1 MKYALVTG
9 GSRGIG
15 RAVSCK
21 LAEMGYFIL
30 INYQNND
37 AEAEKTLQL
46 VQEKGSNGELMKF
59 DVTDPAAIT
68 LALGNWAS
76 QHPDEYIEVLINN
89 AGIRKDNLML
99 WMTGEEW
106 SKVLDISLN
115 GFFNVT
121 QPLLKNM
128 LVKRYGRIV
137 NIVSLSGIQGM
148 PGQANY
154 SAAKGGVI
162 AATKALAQEV
172 AKKKV
177 TVTVADGRFWYSLGN
192 GLGNGQDNNWYL
204 DGNGASVV
212 SSDGKKTIVQMG
224 SGYRGDLW
232 LARSGKGKVVNVT
245 PADYR
250 YFAIKVGFKSQ
261 LVPGKNKPNGCI
273 KLEIFDDGIK
283 KIGPEYFGT
292 GGDANNRYEILG
304 ASEISTTEPNVLY
317 YDLQSKYKTVTP
329 TDWNQVFDLAQC
341 KFVIADFPETAQT
354 YDLYWIRSFKS
365 IEELQAFV
373 DSENNT
379 NE

>member
-121 QPLLKNM
+121 QPLLKGQT
-128 LVKRYGRIV
+128 LWTYRKYRVIV
-137 NIVSLSGIQGM
+137 GHSGNARPSQLLRSQRWRNSCYQSTGTGSCQEESNSQCSSSGIHPYG
-148 PGQANY
+148 Y
-154 SAAKGGVI
+154 
-162 AATKALAQEV
+162 
-172 AKKKV
+172 
-177 TVTVADGRFWYSLGN
+177 DGRN
-192 GLGNGQDNNWYL
+192 
-204 DGNGASVV
+204 
-212 SSDGKKTIVQMG
+212 
-224 SGYRGDLW
+224 
-232 LARSGKGKVVNVT
+232 
-245 PADYR
+245 
-250 YFAIKVGFKSQ
+250 
-261 LVPGKNKPNGCI
+261 
-273 KLEIFDDGIK
+273 
-283 KIGPEYFGT
+283 
-292 GGDANNRYEILG
+292 
-304 ASEISTTEPNVLY
+304 
-317 YDLQSKYKTVTP
+317 
-329 TDWNQVFDLAQC
+329 
-341 KFVIADFPETAQT
+341 
-354 YDLYWIRSFKS
+354 
-365 IEELQAFV
+365 
-373 DSENNT
+373 
-379 NE
+379 